1 MSKKVYIFL
10 ADGFEDIEGL
20 TVVDLMRRAGITITT
35 VSIKNTKQI
44 TTAHSITMLTD
55 QTFAETD
62 FTDADMLVL
71 PGGQPG
77 TTNLGAFAPL
87 TDLLK
92 NFYNNGGRIA
102 AICAA
107 PTVFASLGFLEGR
120 KATAYPSCMDGLGDA
135 VRLEDNVVVDGNITT
150 SRGLG
155 TAIDFSLSL
164 ISQLLGQEKADQIAE
179 SVVYK

>member
-1 MSKKVYIFL
+1 
-10 ADGFEDIEGL
+10 
-20 TVVDLMRRAGITITT
+20 MRRAGITITT

-44 TTAHSITMLTD
+44 TTSHGITMLTD
-55 QTFAETD
+55 TTFRETD
-62 FTDADMLVL
+62 FSDADMLVL

-77 TTNLGAFAPL
+77 TTYLGDFEPL
-87 TDLLK
+87 TDLIR
-92 NFYNNGGRIA
+92 NFYNNGGKIA

-107 PTVFASLGFLEGR
+107 PTVFAKIGLLHGK

-135 VRLEDNVVVDGNITT
+135 LRFEDKIVIDGNITT

-155 TAIDFSLSL
+155 TAIDFGLSL

-179 SVVYK
+179 SVVYYYESPVQQP